1 MTKLW
6 ILLLKGGLVQDE
18 APGIAPKAGIARH
31 DNRRE
36 VVPDVTVFVAK
47 TVPSL
52 PSVHCH
58 PSLRCGMHIST
69 SMNKFWTHLLL
80 VGLV

>member
-6 ILLLKGGLVQDE
+6 ILLLKGGLVQDD

-36 VVPDVTVFVAK
+36 VVLDVTVFGDYLLKQSPLSHQGIV
-47 TVPSL
+47 TFLSGMGGISP
-52 PSVHCH
+52 H
-58 PSLRCGMHIST
+58 P
-69 SMNKFWTHLLL
+69 
-80 VGLV
+80 